1 MQLLWFLPSIAYG
14 VMLAVTSG
22 NYLLLVS
29 TVLSGMAMLLVRWRI
44 SRQPKLGSETQ
55 LRILGNRIWLDDYRL
70 PRGSAFWT
78 REQFDFVF
86 ERLAVKTTEVKEYC
100 EQFVNRQFQK
110 LSPLS
115 ALIGFN
121 QNELVRVS
129 LEADGP
135 HTIIVGPTGS
145 GKTELLKNVI
155 RDLTQSSPTAEFV
168 LIDFKGGSG
177 LSQFEGRARE
187 LVTDQNLD
195 AAINCLE
202 QLKQEL
208 KERESESDC
217 QPLVIAIDELAH
229 LLAEVKNAEAVLASI
244 AARGRSARMHL
255 ILTNQNLVGIP
266 RALLSNLKLRILVG
280 QHDPVDAA
288 LLGQASKAIP
298 APDTHYRLTQAQI
311 VGHGQAG
318 KAFWFTG
325 SRPALLPT
333 TAQEV
338 SEPEPLQHWSP
349 VPRARLDQVP
359 VRRRH
364 GRRRANRGWPALAH
378 KAVSRWSGQR

>member
-29 TVLSGMAMLLVRWRI
+29 TLLSGMAMLLVRWRI
-44 SRQPKLGSETQ
+44 SRQPKLGTETQ

-86 ERLAVKTTEVKEYC
+86 ERLAVKTNVTKEFC

-115 ALIGFN
+115 AVIGFN
-121 QNELVRVS
+121 QDELVKVS

-145 GKTELLKNVI
+145 GKTELLKNVL

-177 LSQFEGRARE
+177 LSQFDGRARAF
-187 LVTDQNLD
+187 VTNQDLD
-195 AAINCLE
+195 AATNCLE

-208 KERESESDC
+208 RERELASDC

-229 LLAEVKNAEAVLASI
+229 LLAEVRNAEAVLASI
-244 AARGRSARMHL
+244 AARGRSAKMHL

-288 LLGQASKAIP
+288 LLGQVSKAIP
-298 APDTHYRLTQAQI
+298 VPDTNYRLTQAQI

-333 TAQEV
+333 TAPEA

-349 VPRARLDQVP
+349 VPRARLVQAP

-364 GRRRANRGWPALAH
+364 GRRRASRGLLGHAH

>member
-177 LSQFEGRARE
+177 LSQFESNSRE
-187 LVTDQNLD
+187 FVTDQNID
-195 AAINCLE
+195 AATRCFDFL
-202 QLKQEL
+202 QSEL
-208 KERESESDC
+208 RQRENNSQV
-217 QPLVIAIDELAH
+217 QPLVIVIDELAH
-229 LLAEVKNAEAVLASI
+229 LLAEVRTAENVLSSI
-244 AARGRSARMHL
+244 AARGRSAKMHL

-288 LLGQASKAIP
+288 LLGQSVRTTAVP
-298 APDTHYRLTQAQI
+298 EVGYRLTQGQL

-318 KAFWFTG
+318 VAFWFTAFRPELQLT
-325 SRPALLPT
+325 SAQEESAPKPPQHSLPALR
-333 TAQEV
+333 AHSNQA
-338 SEPEPLQHWSP
+338 PE
-349 VPRARLDQVP
+349 
-359 VRRRH
+359 RRRH
-364 GRRRANRGWPALAH
+364 GRRRASRGWPELAR
-378 KAVSRWSGQR
+378 KAASR

>member
-29 TVLSGMAMLLVRWRI
+29 TLLSGIAMLLVRWRI
-44 SRQPKLGSETQ
+44 SRQPKLGPETQ

-86 ERLAVKTTEVKEYC
+86 ERLVVKTTEVQALC

-115 ALIGFN
+115 AVVGFN
-121 QNELVRVS
+121 QDELVKVS

-155 RDLTQSSPTAEFV
+155 RDLTQLSPTAEFV

-195 AAINCLE
+195 AATSCLE

-208 KERESESDC
+208 KERELASDY

-244 AARGRSARMHL
+244 AARGRSAKMHL

-280 QHDPVDAA
+280 HHDPVDAA
-288 LLGQASKAIP
+288 LLGQVSKAIS
-298 APDTHYRLTQAQI
+298 APDTNYRLTQAQI
-311 VGHGQAG
+311 VGHGQAA

-333 TAQEV
+333 IAQEA

-349 VPRARLDQVP
+349 VPRARSDQVP

-378 KAVSRWSGQR
+378 KAVSRLSGQR